1 MIATLRGQVHSIRD
15 NAVIIEVAGI
25 GYLVHVVRSVLD
37 MDLRRGQTVE
47 LYTFMHVRENEIT
60 LYGFGT
66 ADEKELF
73 EVLLS
78 VSGVGPRTAL
88 AALSAFSPE
97 MLRSA
102 VASGDAG
109 LLSRI
114 PGIGRKTAQRLLL
127 DLKDRVGVPAG
138 EVLGGEAVEVDA
150 DVVNALTALG
160 YSLSEA
166 QSAVSAIPAEATDLD
181 ERVLAAL
188 RHLGGG

>member
-15 NAVIIEVAGI
+15 NAVIVDVAGV
-25 GYLVHVVRSVLD
+25 GYLVRVVRSVLE
-37 MDLRRGQTVE
+37 MELRRGQTIE
-47 LYTFMHVRENEIT
+47 LHTFMHVRESEIA
-60 LYGFGT
+60 LYGFRT
-66 ADEKELF
+66 AEEEELF

-138 EVLGGEAVEVDA
+138 EVLGAGGVEIDA

-160 YSLSEA
+160 YSLAEA
-166 QSAVSAIPAEATDLD
+166 QGAVSAIPAEATDLD